1 MKKFLKNFLH
11 MTDFRRM
18 KNANYMFCTEV
29 RKTQM
34 VHGISQRQRFL
45 IYLLIM
51 CLQKMWL
58 VVVKHHGQ
66 RLEVKSMK

>member
-1 MKKFLKNFLH
+1 
-11 MTDFRRM
+11 MTDFRKM
-18 KNANYMFCTEV
+18 KNENYMFGTEV

-34 VHGISQRQRFL
+34 VHGISQRQKFL

-58 VVVKHHGQ
+58 VAVKHHGQ
-66 RLEVKSMK
+66 QPEMKSIMK

>member
-1 MKKFLKNFLH
+1 

-18 KNANYMFCTEV
+18 KNANNMFYTEV

-34 VHGISQRQRFL
+34 VHGISQRRRSL
-45 IYLLIM
+45 IYLHTV
-51 CLQKMWL
+51 CLQKMWS

>member
-1 MKKFLKNFLH
+1 
-11 MTDFRRM
+11 MTDFRKM
-18 KNANYMFCTEV
+18 KNVNDMFCTEV

-58 VVVKHHGQ
+58 VAEKHHGQ
-66 RLEVKSMK
+66 QTEMKSIMK

>member
-1 MKKFLKNFLH
+1 
-11 MTDFRRM
+11 MTDFRKM
-18 KNANYMFCTEV
+18 KNENSMFGTEV
-29 RKTQM
+29 RKRQM

-58 VVVKHHGQ
+58 AAVKHHGQ
-66 RLEVKSMK
+66 QPEMKSIMK

>member
-1 MKKFLKNFLH
+1 

-18 KNANYMFCTEV
+18 KNANYMFSTEV

-34 VHGISQRQRFL
+34 VHGISQRQKFL

-58 VVVKHHGQ
+58 VAVKHHGQ
-66 RLEVKSMK
+66 RLEVKSIMK

>member
-1 MKKFLKNFLH
+1 

-18 KNANYMFCTEV
+18 NNANYMFYTEV

-34 VHGISQRQRFL
+34 VHGISQRRRSL

-58 VVVKHHGQ
+58 VAVKHHGQ
-66 RLEVKSMK
+66 QPEMKSIMK

>member
-1 MKKFLKNFLH
+1 
-11 MTDFRRM
+11 MTDFREM
-18 KNANYMFCTEV
+18 KNVNDVFCTEV

-58 VVVKHHGQ
+58 VAVKHHGQ
-66 RLEVKSMK
+66 QPEMKSIMK

>member
-1 MKKFLKNFLH
+1 

-18 KNANYMFCTEV
+18 KNANYMFYIEV

-34 VHGISQRQRFL
+34 VHGISQRRRSL
-45 IYLLIM
+45 IYLNII
-51 CLQKMWL
+51 CLQKMWS

-66 RLEVKSMK
+66 RLEVKSIMK

>member
-1 MKKFLKNFLH
+1 

-18 KNANYMFCTEV
+18 KNGNYMFYTEV

-34 VHGISQRQRFL
+34 VHGISQRRRSL
-45 IYLLIM
+45 IYLHIV
-51 CLQKMWL
+51 CLQKMWS

-66 RLEVKSMK
+66 RLEVKSIMK